1 MEIRDWVTFNLQ
13 SLISKLCRKKMQNI
27 IQKQSIKSLYTLA
40 LAEGEGVGTAYE
52 YFAKRLVL
60 RPWLPTIPP
69 VKRLLIAGLP
79 EKYGSSLDYLLLAE
93 ELGATAVVADD
104 RPAAIE
110 KFQASWAKARQM
122 GWLTAVSPDLCLVQ
136 NMAEMAEVIGPFD
149 LAISNEVLQR
159 LPAAERR
166 VYVQRQGE
174 LATAVAL
181 FCPNAANPDHAAH
194 SGLAT
199 LHLPDLLSL
208 FSSSPHQGEAGGAEF
223 LASDQATT
231 HLPRPY
237 TPSPHHP
244 ITPSP
249 HHLLTRSGYIDM
261 PPFPTGVSRSAEQ
274 RAQAES
280 GAFEALVM
288 WGLGYFARLERWLPT
303 AVRRQKS
310 HIIYAL
316 INSNR

>member
-1 MEIRDWVTFNLQ
+1 VSNCAITNYPITQLPHYM
-13 SLISKLCRKKMQNI
+13 
-27 IQKQSIKSLYTLA
+27 KQTIPQTSIKSLYALA

-52 YFAKRLVL
+52 YVAKRQVL

-69 VKRLLIAGLP
+69 VKRLLVAGLP

-93 ELGATAVVADD
+93 ELRATAVIADD
-104 RPAAIE
+104 RPAFLQ
-110 KFQASWAKARQM
+110 KFQESLDKARQM
-122 GWLTAVSPDLCLVQ
+122 GWLTAVQTDLILLQ
-136 NMAEMAEVIGPFD
+136 NMAEMAELPGPFD

-159 LPAAERR
+159 IPAAERP
-166 VYVQRQGE
+166 VYGQRQGE

-199 LHLPDLLSL
+199 LELP
-208 FSSSPHQGEAGGAEF
+208 E
-223 LASDQATT
+223 
-231 HLPRPY
+231 
-237 TPSPHHP
+237 
-244 ITPSP
+244 
-249 HHLLTRSGYIDM
+249 LLTLLPPHLVTGSGFIDM
-261 PPFPTGVSRSAEQ
+261 PPFPTGVSRSEEQ

-280 GAFEALVM
+280 GMFEAM
-288 WGLGYFARLERWLPT
+288 AMRGLGYFARLERWLPT

-316 INSNR
+316 ISRSS